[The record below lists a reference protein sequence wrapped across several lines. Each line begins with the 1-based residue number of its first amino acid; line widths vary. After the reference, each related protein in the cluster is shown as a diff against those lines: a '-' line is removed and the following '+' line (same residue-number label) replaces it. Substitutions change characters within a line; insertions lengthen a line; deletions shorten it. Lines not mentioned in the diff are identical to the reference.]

1 MKPVVTDKLLM
12 SLLGVNERTNATAL
26 FFSVLVNL
34 DGEGCQIDYERIL
47 TAINIRF
54 HAKTKQKR

>member
-1 MKPVVTDKLLM
+1 M
-12 SLLGVNERTNATAL
+12 TNATAL

-34 DGEGCQIDYERIL
+34 DGEGCQIDYERTL

-54 HAKTKQKR
+54 HAETKQER